1 MKTSKP
7 ISTISYNSEEF
18 LKAKLDYLVKNNTIE
33 FWFYVKH
40 LGEYDKET
48 NIQDKDHIHL
58 YIQCCD
64 RVDTVKLREQF
75 VEYENGDLNSK
86 PLQCMPFQTSKPYDA
101 LLYDLHYQPYLLM
114 KMETKQFSY
123 TLDDVVTNDIDY
135 LRHMYSEAL
144 HSDLFKRDRIMKLMD
159 NGVSMAEMCFHGL
172 INPSQAYQLAFYEQ
186 MFKKGQAEVASNGGV
201 VSQAIAELQSPAIDV
216 SKPVKKT
223 TKKKTS
229 SRLVSSDS
237 VD

>member
-7 ISTISYNSEEF
+7 ISTISYNSEEY
-18 LKAKLDYLVKNNTIE
+18 LKSKLDYLVKNNTVE

-48 NIQDKDHIHL
+48 NMQDKDHMHL

-86 PLQCMPFQTSKPYDA
+86 PLQCMPFQTS
-101 LLYDLHYQPYLLM
+101 
-114 KMETKQFSY
+114 
-123 TLDDVVTNDIDY
+123 TNDVDY
-135 LRHMYSEAL
+135 LRHIYSEAL
-144 HSDLFKRDRIMKLMD
+144 HSDLFKRDRMMKLMD

-201 VSQAIAELQSPAIDV
+201 VSQAIAELQSPAVAV

-223 TKKKTS
+223 TRNKTN
-229 SRLVSSDS
+229 S
-237 VD
+237 VV

>member
-1 MKTSKP
+1 
-7 ISTISYNSEEF
+7 
-18 LKAKLDYLVKNNTIE
+18 
-33 FWFYVKH
+33 
-40 LGEYDKET
+40 
-48 NIQDKDHIHL
+48 
-58 YIQCCD
+58 
-64 RVDTVKLREQF
+64 
-75 VEYENGDLNSK
+75 
-86 PLQCMPFQTSKPYDA
+86 
-101 LLYDLHYQPYLLM
+101 
-114 KMETKQFSY
+114 
-123 TLDDVVTNDIDY
+123 
-135 LRHMYSEAL
+135 
-144 HSDLFKRDRIMKLMD
+144 MKLMD